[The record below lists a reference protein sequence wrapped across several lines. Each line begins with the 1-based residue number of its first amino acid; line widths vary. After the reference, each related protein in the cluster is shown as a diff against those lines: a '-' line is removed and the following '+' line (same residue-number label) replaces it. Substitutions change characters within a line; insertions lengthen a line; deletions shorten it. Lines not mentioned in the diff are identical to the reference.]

1 MKYLTIRLVNAD
13 IKQHVVKSK
22 NYSEN
27 QGERPTFS
35 NSSFL
40 EIKGSIPDL
49 IPHNDFL
56 ELRENGEPHYIDKIK
71 IIINLSASPEASDE
85 IPRTYF
91 NRNYFG
97 DSDDIYFDEKELCI
111 GGIIWNEQHF
121 NQVNQLL
128 RDEFTSIDIAFF
140 RKLTDDEFKEKQ
152 EEDGN
157 KIVGVD
163 EFETVEITREQRI
176 INGEEK
182 RVLCIS
188 KYSLISFFDLYSSR
202 PKFLDKSE
210 WLGDVESIK
219 RLQAE
224 QELEREYAEVE
235 AAEAKNRLP
244 DVWPASTTNKPETEL
259 KGIYRLLIVIAI
271 LLLVI
276 IFKL

>member
-1 MKYLTIRLVNAD
+1 MKYLTIRLVKAD

-49 IPHNDFL
+49 IPHHDFL

-71 IIINLSASPEASDE
+71 IIINLSSSQEASDE
-85 IPRTYF
+85 IPRAHF

-111 GGIIWNEQHF
+111 GGITWNEQRF

-140 RKLTDDEFKEKQ
+140 RKFTDEEFKKKH
-152 EEDGN
+152 EEDGS

-210 WLGDVESIK
+210 WLEDVESIK
-219 RLQAE
+219 DLQAE
-224 QELEREYAEVE
+224 QELDRKYAE
-235 AAEAKNRLP
+235 AEAKNRLP
-244 DVWPASTTNKPETEL
+244 DILPASTNKPDVEL

-271 LLLVI
+271 FLLVI